1 MHYAEQEWQRK
12 AVKRGIDEG
21 FKLGE
26 EQGKADERKNN
37 IGIFIDGCRD
47 FGATAE
53 AIVIQLVKRF
63 NLPQEEAAMLVEKRL
78 S

>member
-12 AVKRGIDEG
+12 ALKKGINIGREEG
-21 FKLGE
+21 IAIGRQE
-26 EQGKADERKNN
+26 GIY

-53 AIVIQLVKRF
+53 AIVNQLVKRF
-63 NLPQEEAAMLVEKRL
+63 KLSQEKAAMLVAKRL

>member
-12 AVKRGIDEG
+12 AVKRDINIGREEG
-21 FKLGE
+21 
-26 EQGKADERKNN
+26 

-53 AIVIQLVKRF
+53 AIVNQLVKRF
-63 NLPQEEAAMLVEKRL
+63 KLSQEEAAMLVAKRL

>member
-1 MHYAEQEWQRK
+1 MK
-12 AVKRGIDEG
+12 KGFDEG
-21 FKLGE
+21 IVIGRQE
-26 EQGKADERKNN
+26 GIY

-53 AIVIQLVKRF
+53 AIVNQLVKRF
-63 NLPQEEAAMLVEKRL
+63 KLSQEKAAMLVAKRL